1 MAAPARPHPR
11 GWPRPT
17 SPILMARTGP
27 DAKEIQARRLLD
39 DIAAYRCH
47 LNAPASARPKD
58 LTETGRPPDT
68 AG

>member
-1 MAAPARPHPR
+1 
-11 GWPRPT
+11 
-17 SPILMARTGP
+17 MARTGP